1 MARPKTGL
9 PAKGRINLTVSEDT
23 RLQLAFVSRH
33 TGKSISQLVAEW
45 AVKESKRITR
55 ATGYQVDLSG
65 QMDLLDK
72 EV

>member
-33 TGKSISQLVAEW
+33 KEKSISQLVSEW
-45 AVKESKRITR
+45 AARESKRITR
-55 ATGYQVDLSG
+55 ATGCQVDFAE
-65 QMDLLDK
+65 QMDLFDK

>member
-1 MARPKTGL
+1 MARPKSCL
-9 PAKGRINLTVSEDT
+9 PSKGRLNLTVSEET

-45 AVKESKRITR
+45 AVRDSKRITR
-55 ATGYQVDLSG
+55 ATGFQVDLSG
-65 QMDLLDK
+65 QMDLFGK